1 MKIIR
6 QKKDLLNFINR
17 VRNISFVPTMGSL
30 HKGHLKLI
38 KMAKKKSNFV
48 IVSIFI
54 NPKQFNSKR
63 DFTTYPRTIKKDIE
77 LLKKLKV
84 NCLFKPN
91 YKDIFNFKT
100 KKKVYIHPF
109 SQKLCGKF
117 RPGHFKGVVN
127 VINRFLEIIKPKYIF
142 LGKKDFQQLILIRK
156 HIFKRKIKT
165 IVIECNTIRF
175 KKYLPFSSRN
185 MNLTN
190 NEKNFAIKVFKI
202 IKFEKIKIKNKR
214 LNKINLSG
222 LKKKIKSIG
231 VKKIEYIEAIN
242 LINLKKAKKYNENF
256 NIFTAIYINK
266 IRLIDNF

>member
-1 MKIIR
+1 
-6 QKKDLLNFINR
+6 
-17 VRNISFVPTMGSL
+17 MGSL

-142 LGKKDFQQLILIRK
+142 LGKKDFQQLILIKK

-190 NEKNFAIKVFKI
+190 DEKT
-202 IKFEKIKIKNKR
+202 
-214 LNKINLSG
+214 LQ
-222 LKKKIKSIG
+222 
-231 VKKIEYIEAIN
+231 
-242 LINLKKAKKYNENF
+242 
-256 NIFTAIYINK
+256 
-266 IRLIDNF
+266 